1 MSSNGL
7 TGVLEGL
14 EMLNVLVGAADQRND
29 KDIKD
34 GHTVMYKYAFEDI
47 QSCLKAITCNYNTNC
62 WCLGAMTCPMFG
74 GLIMILCGPNIL
86 PGDNESYDYDLNS
99 FVDMC
104 TIKDIHKDKKYDDIF
119 SDLKR
124 LGSIIDGSDGGIGLH
139 INFCEKRAGAAV
151 DLVRYVFSILT
162 AMINRGFIT
171 ISREPLD
178 EVHRAFLDKI
188 LAKSF

>member
-7 TGVLEGL
+7 TGVFEEL

-29 KDIKD
+29 KGIKD
-34 GHTVMYKYAFEDI
+34 GKPINYKFAFDDI
-47 QSCLKAITCNYNTNC
+47 QYSLKAIAGNFSMF
-62 WCLGAMTCPMFG
+62 LGAHACPMFG
-74 GLIMILCGPNIL
+74 CLILILCGPDIL
-86 PGDNESYDYDLNS
+86 PGDHESYDYDLNS

-124 LGSIIDGSDGGIGLH
+124 LGSIVDGSDGGIGIH
-139 INFCEKRAGAAV
+139 INYGEKRAGAGV
-151 DLVRYVFSILT
+151 DLVQYVLNILT

-171 ISREPLD
+171 ISNDSLD